1 MSRADYNSIKEI
13 IDEIVGDTHQGNVLL
28 KAIKGYFKQKENIK
42 IVRREKEV
50 KAPEIK
56 YVPMPNN
63 NMAKEAEEAMKRY
76 TKKLAKENEKYRK
89 RSGRAKTC
97 SVNS

>member
-1 MSRADYNSIKEI
+1 MSRTDYNSIKEI
-13 IDEIVGDTHQGNVLL
+13 IDEIVGDTHQGSVLL

-42 IVRREKEV
+42 IVRHDKEI

-56 YVPMPNN
+56 YVPIPNN
-63 NMAKEAEEAMKRY
+63 NMGREAEEAMKRY
-76 TKKLAKENEKYRK
+76 TEKLTKENEKYRK
-89 RSGRAKTC
+89 RNGRNKAC

>member
-1 MSRADYNSIKEI
+1 MSRADYNSIKKI

-56 YVPMPNN
+56 YVSIERNDIQKE
-63 NMAKEAEEAMKRY
+63 AKEAMQRY
-76 TKKLAKENEKYRK
+76 TERLAKENEKYRK
-89 RSGRAKTC
+89 KNGRTKAC
-97 SVNS
+97 SANS

>member
-1 MSRADYNSIKEI
+1 MSRNDYEAIKKI

-42 IVRREKEV
+42 IVRHNQDI

-56 YVPMPNN
+56 YISIERNDVGKE
-63 NMAKEAEEAMKRY
+63 AKEAMMRY

-89 RSGRAKTC
+89 KNGRTKAC